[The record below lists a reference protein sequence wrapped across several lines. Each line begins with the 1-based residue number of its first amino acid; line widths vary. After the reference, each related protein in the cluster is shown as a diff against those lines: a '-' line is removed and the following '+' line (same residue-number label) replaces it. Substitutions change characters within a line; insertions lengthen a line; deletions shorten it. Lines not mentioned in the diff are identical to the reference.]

1 MMSMNNI
8 IGMLAPKFV
17 SLRGVEGSL
26 SKRVKLVQPALKNL
40 KIIKRFLVPV
50 SMIFFVLSA
59 GLIAAPQDGF
69 PDSNSEH
76 KYNTELN
83 IEAETA
89 FDEEVARGA
98 VDDLSFDDDEFS
110 SDSEMSF
117 DDDEFGEFTEE
128 GAENTTV
135 SYTRVKWSLSILL
148 VTILTGFLVRYPAT
162 RKFRAV
168 FMVGA
173 VVILG
178 FYRGGCPCM
187 ISSFQNTVLGVM
199 GVEVN
204 WQAIVWFVGL
214 LPITYLFGKVWCGWV
229 CHLGALQEFLYIP
242 KKFEIFRSRKAQDI
256 MRYMRYFFLIAL
268 MLQLIFTKVI
278 LFKDIGPFKVAFNL
292 FSANTTGYVLLVLL
306 LLSSVFIYR
315 PFCKAVCPV
324 GLILG
329 WISKIPGAS
338 ILGITTE
345 CKGCVTCNTACE
357 MDAITR
363 VGRVSV
369 MNNPDCILCGDCLD
383 SCRTSTISFYRKG
396 KARNETIKEQTIK

>member
-1 MMSMNNI
+1 MGCALLNSSTSRTPYFLQLVAI
-8 IGMLAPKFV
+8 ILLFTMGLYAAPKD
-17 SLRGVEGSL
+17 EYTET
-26 SKRVKLVQPALKNL
+26 KAVQK
-40 KIIKRFLVPV
+40 
-50 SMIFFVLSA
+50 
-59 GLIAAPQDGF
+59 
-69 PDSNSEH
+69 
-76 KYNTELN
+76 TELELS
-83 IEAETA
+83 IEAESA
-89 FDEEVARGA
+89 FDKEVATG
-98 VDDLSFDDDEFS
+98 VLDEMSFDEDEFS

-117 DDDEFGEFTEE
+117 DDDEFASDSEFSMDDEFGEFSDEFSEE
-128 GAENTTV
+128 GVENTTV

-148 VTILTGFLVRYPAT
+148 VTILAGILVRYPAT
-162 RKFRAV
+162 RKLRAV

-187 ISSFQNTVLGVM
+187 ISSFQNTVLGVI

-214 LPITYLFGKVWCGWV
+214 LPITYVFGKVWCGWV

-256 MRYMRYFFLIAL
+256 MRIIRYVFLTAL
-268 MLQLIFTKVI
+268 VLQLLFTKVI
-278 LFKDIGPFKVAFNL
+278 LFKNIGPFKVAFNL

-306 LLSSVFIYR
+306 LISSVFIYR
-315 PFCKAVCPV
+315 PFCKAICPV

-357 MDAITR
+357 MGAITR
-363 VGRVSV
+363 VDRVSV

-383 SCRTSTISFYRKG
+383 SCRTETISFYRKG
-396 KARNETIKEQTIK
+396 KKRNEKVELKNFKKLNLNKPGA